1 MKKWMYL
8 VIACLSI
15 TLIGYSVMA
24 YANETPAS
32 TANEVKGI
40 FVALEGQDNIQIQT
54 TNGTE
59 TVALA
64 KSVWVY
70 RNQQKAKLT
79 DLKAKDQLEL
89 ILNGKRQA
97 AYIKANSMDAA
108 ASVTPSPT
116 PEPTIAATPTPN
128 PVTTAAPTTT
138 ATPVSEATVTQAPA
152 TPAPSAEVT
161 SKIQADV
168 TVTLNQSK
176 KDASWQA
183 GNHNEDDD
191 DNDDKDHDDHKKQDD
206 NKRAKASKKSND
218 HGHRSGDD

>member
-32 TANEVKGI
+32 TGNEVKGI
-40 FVALEGQDNIQIQT
+40 FVALQGQDNIQIQT

-128 PVTTAAPTTT
+128 PVAT
-138 ATPVSEATVTQAPA
+138 ATPTPVPEATMTPAPA
-152 TPAPSAEVT
+152 TPAPSAAIS
-161 SKIQADV
+161 SKIQAQV
-168 TVTLNQSK
+168 TVTLNQPK
-176 KDASWQA
+176 KAAGWQA

-191 DNDDKDHDDHKKQDD
+191 DDDNKDHDDHKKQDD
-206 NKRAKASKKSND
+206 NKQGKASKKSND